1 MKLTIAS
8 VLFTLL
14 IISLSLN
21 AGLITGHVRIGSP
34 EKMQEMAYNDNQRA
48 LMNALVAENE

>member
-14 IISLSLN
+14 IISLALN
-21 AGLITGHVRIGSP
+21 AGLVTGHVRIGSP
-34 EKMQEMAYNDNQRA
+34 EKMREMAYNDSQRA
-48 LMNALVAENE
+48 LMDALIGENQ